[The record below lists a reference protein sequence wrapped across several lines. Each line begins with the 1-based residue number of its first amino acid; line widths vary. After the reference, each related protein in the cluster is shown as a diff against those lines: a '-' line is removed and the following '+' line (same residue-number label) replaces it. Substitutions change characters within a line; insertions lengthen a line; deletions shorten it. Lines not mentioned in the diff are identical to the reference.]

1 MRTTI
6 ENKTRIELLNTILD
20 AAKDGRLT
28 DIPVSDIHH
37 EVFNTDYFIIGRY
50 KAEQWLIDNYGVFAA
65 IETIQEYEQMHFGE
79 VNTKLGEAEH
89 VCNMLVYIL
98 GEEILND
105 LKVISDN
112 WNEDT
117 TPEMIDELIREI
129 EQELN

>member
-6 ENKTRIELLNTILD
+6 ENKTRAELLNTILD

-28 DIPVSDIHH
+28 DIPVSEIHH
-37 EVFNTDYFIIGRY
+37 EVFNADYFIIGRY
-50 KAEQWLIDNYGVFAA
+50 RAEQWLIDNYGVFNA
-65 IETIQEYEQMHFGE
+65 IDTIQEYEQSNFGE
-79 VNTKLGEAEH
+79 VNTKLGEAEN

-117 TPEMIDELIREI
+117 TPEMIEELIKEI
-129 EQELN
+129 EEELN

>member
-6 ENKTRIELLNTILD
+6 ENKTRAELLNSILD

-28 DIPVSDIHH
+28 GIPVSEIHH

-50 KAEQWLIDNYGVFAA
+50 RAEQWLIDNYGVFNA
-65 IETIQEYEQMHFGE
+65 IDTIQEYEQSNFGE
-79 VNTKLGEAEH
+79 VTTKLGEAEH

-105 LKVISDN
+105 LQVISDN

-117 TPEMIDELIREI
+117 TPEMIEELIKEI
-129 EQELN
+129 EEELN

>member
-6 ENKTRIELLNTILD
+6 ENKTRAELLNTILD

-28 DIPVSDIHH
+28 DVNVCDIHH

-50 KAEQWLIDNYGVFAA
+50 RAEQWLIDNYGVFNA
-65 IETIQEYEQMHFGE
+65 IETIQEYEQDNFGE
-79 VNTKLGEAEH
+79 VNTKLGEAEN

-98 GEEILND
+98 GEEILSD
-105 LKVISDN
+105 LKVINDN

-117 TPEMIDELIREI
+117 TPEMIEELISEI
-129 EQELN
+129 EEEIN

>member
-6 ENKTRIELLNTILD
+6 ENKTRAELLNTILD

-28 DIPVSDIHH
+28 DIPVSEIHH

-50 KAEQWLIDNYGVFAA
+50 SAEQWLIDNYGVFNA
-65 IETIQEYEQMHFGE
+65 IDTIQEYEEINFGE
-79 VNTKLGEAEH
+79 VNTKLGEAER

-112 WNEDT
+112 WNEDA
-117 TPEMIDELIREI
+117 TPEMIEELIKEI
-129 EQELN
+129 EEELN